1 MKDLSLLTYVKNN
14 ADDEYAL
21 NVLYYCIKKHIVE
34 KDFSLNAISSLFI
47 DGRYMGYAIKI
58 TSRAVYKSPLHA
70 FAVLLS
76 IRLLII
82 NHKYIDLCYD
92 ENLIFVSK
100 PTESFQWMDFTSL
113 IMENWDDEEVKMLYL
128 MMESFYYDDE
138 INADDKESFIKSMV
152 VPEFRKEKEFYQ
164 SLAKNTNGVSNGI
177 IGNNAFVESDINQFT
192 VTNDIVYVGN
202 TAFAYCENLES
213 LSFEGKVLFGIFPI
227 VECLNLKSIIVPEN
241 LVDYY
246 CQCLPYYNNI
256 ITGRVNY
263 PINEIKEHNT
273 IVESSI
279 KDSTDVSS
287 SLSSDN
293 GNPDSSL
300 DKAPAVSF
308 EERKNQIE
316 VNIFQSV
323 FDKKA
328 SSYKYFWL
336 MAIVSLAKDKGV
348 LSISYQ
354 DIVIRMAAIA
364 WPIVLDYEID
374 LGASDMMRKYLEDV
388 IKNTTLIRQATSNVV
403 EKYLSQHYSS
413 QGIDKVLSP

>member
-1 MKDLSLLTYVKNN
+1 M
-14 ADDEYAL
+14 
-21 NVLYYCIKKHIVE
+21 
-34 KDFSLNAISSLFI
+34 
-47 DGRYMGYAIKI
+47 
-58 TSRAVYKSPLHA
+58 
-70 FAVLLS
+70 
-76 IRLLII
+76 
-82 NHKYIDLCYD
+82 
-92 ENLIFVSK
+92 
-100 PTESFQWMDFTSL
+100 
-113 IMENWDDEEVKMLYL
+113 
-128 MMESFYYDDE
+128 
-138 INADDKESFIKSMV
+138 
-152 VPEFRKEKEFYQ
+152 
-164 SLAKNTNGVSNGI
+164 
-177 IGNNAFVESDINQFT
+177 
-192 VTNDIVYVGN
+192 
-202 TAFAYCENLES
+202 
-213 LSFEGKVLFGIFPI
+213 
-227 VECLNLKSIIVPEN
+227 
-241 LVDYY
+241 VDYY

-336 MAIVSLAKDKGV
+336 MAIVSLAKDKGA

-388 IKNTTLIRQATSNVV
+388 VKNTTLIRQATSNVV

-413 QGIDKVLSP
+413 QGIDKVLSPLLKNVPYRFLSPWVKYTTDEEVIATSQSKYFNGLYALYPNHIVLDEDWWDYIESHYSDICDFSMKSFIAYVKKFNTDIKLLKLMTTGWQLIKKK